1 MVNIELY
8 RVFYTIAKCGSLT
21 KAAEELFISQPAVS
35 QAIKQLESQL
45 GTTLFNRTHR
55 GMELSVQG
63 GKLIFKQ
70 VEEALALLDDAE
82 NKLIEL
88 KTTASGTIRIGSTD
102 SIFSNIL
109 ADKIVEYNEKYPA
122 VRFELITGT
131 TPETVMQLRENKCDI
146 GFINLPIED
155 KDVNFTGTVAHL
167 SDIFVASAAKYGDL
181 KGVKIDLRDLQEY
194 PLLMM
199 EPNTVARRA
208 FSSYTQSLGI
218 TLSPDIEVANW
229 DLMLKLARKG
239 MGIGCVPREYAV
251 KELERGDL
259 FEVDISPALPVR
271 GVGMALPKNVPVA
284 FALREFM
291 SLFNLTS
298 NR

>member
-8 RVFYTIAKCGSLT
+8 RVFYTVAKCGSLT
-21 KAAEELFISQPAVS
+21 RAAEELFISQPAVS

-70 VEEALALLDDAE
+70 VEEALNLLDAAE

-88 KTTASGTIRIGSTD
+88 KTTATGTIRIGATD

-109 ADKIVEYNEKYPA
+109 ADKIVAFNEKYPA
-122 VRFELITGT
+122 VKFELVTGT
-131 TPETVMQLRENKCDI
+131 SPETLNQLKENKCDI
-146 GFINLPIED
+146 GFINLPIDD

-167 SDIFVASAAKYGDL
+167 SDIFVAGKKFANLKDKPINLKDL
-181 KGVKIDLRDLQEY
+181 HEY
-194 PLLMM
+194 PLLMI
-199 EPNTVARRA
+199 EENTVARRA
-208 FSSYTQSLGI
+208 LTAYTQTMGI
-218 TLSPDIEVANW
+218 SLSPDIEVANW
-229 DLMLKLARKG
+229 DLMLKLAVSG

-251 KELERGDL
+251 KELENGEL
-259 FEVDISPALPVR
+259 FEVNVTPSLPVR
-271 GVGMALPKNVPVA
+271 GVGIALPKNVPIP
-284 FALREFM
+284 FALREFI
-291 SLFNLTS
+291 SLFN
-298 NR
+298 